1 MTNTLVDKE
10 GNDVVVVDGTL
21 QINPEYNVRAVLDLD
36 ADDTKELISAIATEV
51 LRQIKEGEK

>member
-1 MTNTLVDKE
+1 MTNKLVDKE
-10 GNDVVVVDGTL
+10 GNDVVAVGGML

-36 ADDTKELISAIATEV
+36 ADDTKELISVIATEV